1 MSPLQLPFQKLE
13 GAGNDYLFFDA
24 ERLGSE
30 HSAWLRS
37 QAPHLAPT
45 WCHRHFGVGGDGL
58 VLFGPEGEHDARLEM
73 WNADGSRG
81 RLCGNALRCVG
92 RLLAE
97 RQPGRSR
104 FQLASDAGSHAAE
117 VERAPGVAPAVRIE
131 LAPPRFA
138 LDAIPADPA
147 ALELLAAPCTEP
159 ARVRLEAA
167 GAPWEGLILSVGN
180 PHLIVPLGVPLRDFP
195 VRTLGAALERHAAFP
210 ERINVGFLHLDAA
223 GNIALRTFERG
234 SGETLACGSNAVAT
248 VVALCALG
256 AWKRDREAWIAMPG
270 GTLRATWTSAGSLW
284 LGGPTRL
291 VFEGSLPLELP
302 DEGAVPAGEE
312 S

>member
-1 MSPLQLPFQKLE
+1 
-13 GAGNDYLFFDA
+13 
-24 ERLGSE
+24 
-30 HSAWLRS
+30 
-37 QAPHLAPT
+37 
-45 WCHRHFGVGGDGL
+45 
-58 VLFGPEGEHDARLEM
+58 
-73 WNADGSRG
+73 
-81 RLCGNALRCVG
+81 VG

-97 RQPGRSR
+97 RQPERSR
-104 FQLASDAGSHAAE
+104 FRLASDAGSHTAE
-117 VERAPGVAPAVRIE
+117 VEHAAGVPPAVRVE

-138 LDAIPADPA
+138 LAAIPADPA
-147 ALELLAAPCTEP
+147 ALELLAEPGVGP

-180 PHLIVPLGVPLRDFP
+180 PHLIVPLGVPLGVPLRDFP

-210 ERINVGFLHLDAA
+210 ERINVGFLHLDGA

-234 SGETLACGSNAVAT
+234 SGETLACGSNAVAA

-270 GTLRATWTSAGSLW
+270 GTLRATWTQAGGLW

-291 VFEGSLPLELP
+291 VFEGSLPQEVP
-302 DEGAVPAGEE
+302 GEGAVPTGEQG
-312 S
+312 